1 MILQIVVFILFFFA
15 QCGTFFLIYKTVRNF
30 VGQNPIQHMR
40 RQSWGG
46 ILQFFFHTFIHY
58 FGYGW
63 NVCDWTILI
72 LYYMHVGF
80 RLSAYQVPPEMAPEC
95 IGHPMMYMP
104 ITRLMEDLQ
113 SSRTILSLLA
123 VLMWVRPFK
132 YICMVAYFRKILR
145 IMEQCVSKLAI
156 FSVVLIVI
164 IFAFAV
170 AFYIGFGA
178 SEENNANLGSSFLT
192 LCFLLLEGYDV
203 TGAWFVPGK
212 LQLMPLVF
220 LVYIVVIYMVL
231 LNIFIAVVLDVYATS
246 AEKKK
251 VAGQNPMIVFLWTYY
266 NTWTGFSLVE
276 EEGVQNL
283 RTEDLSIQLRLLPGL
298 VRRKWIE
305 RKRKM
310 QHIASS
316 CFEGLELF
324 PGDDYLRED
333 SAKALN
339 DWSLPSS
346 QLELDKMRRPEQ
358 LKPIS
363 IYDIPDNALN
373 EEISRSQLQPH
384 ERGRDASVAA
394 QHYPGCRCH
403 TAFQAASPWNRRRWH
418 LQPDEP

>member
-1 MILQIVVFILFFFA
+1 
-15 QCGTFFLIYKTVRNF
+15 
-30 VGQNPIQHMR
+30 
-40 RQSWGG
+40 
-46 ILQFFFHTFIHY
+46 
-58 FGYGW
+58 
-63 NVCDWTILI
+63 
-72 LYYMHVGF
+72 
-80 RLSAYQVPPEMAPEC
+80 
-95 IGHPMMYMP
+95 
-104 ITRLMEDLQ
+104 
-113 SSRTILSLLA
+113 
-123 VLMWVRPFK
+123 MWIKPFK

-145 IMEQCVSKLAI
+145 IMEQCVTKLAI
-156 FSVVLIVI
+156 FSLVLIVV

-170 AFYIGFGA
+170 SFFVGFGA
-178 SEENNANLGSSFLT
+178 TEANNANLGDSFLT

-203 TGAWFVPGK
+203 TGAWFMPGK
-212 LQLMPLVF
+212 LQLMPMVF

-283 RTEDLSIQLRLLPGL
+283 RTEDLAIQLRLLPGL

-310 QHIASS
+310 QHVASS

-333 SAKALN
+333 GAKALN

-363 IYDIPDNALN
+363 IYDIPDSALN
-373 EEISRSQLQPH
+373 EEISRSQLQRLMNEDETLPLLLNTTQAVDVIRRFKQVAPGT
-384 ERGRDASVAA
+384 EDAGIFNPMNPEQVKSLQGQVFGKVEGLETFNTEDDAPEVPQIKMLADEMSASVTEVRNQFRVQLTSIIEATAGLFEHLVDLTQGVDAVRSNHEEILKIVGENIAA
-394 QHYPGCRCH
+394 VPY
-403 TAFQAASPWNRRRWH
+403 
-418 LQPDEP
+418 DDDD